1 MKVSKRQLKRIIR
14 EEKSKILREDAY
26 GENAAYEFEELMVQI
41 GELVEE
47 AFEIAGRPEAAR
59 GYWYN
64 GILGQINPEQ
74 YGMMNRSLSMADT
87 LGELQEGGE
96 EDMMEM
102 GYNDGAAGKEAAH
115 PDNEFYMI
123 NYEDGQR
130 EAEGRP

>member
-14 EEKSKILREDAY
+14 EEKARMLNEQSD
-26 GENAAYEFEELMVQI
+26 NAAGEFEEIMNQI

-87 LGELQEGGE
+87 LEELTDGGE

-102 GYNDGAAGKEAAH
+102 GYNDGLDGREPRH

-123 NYEDGQR
+123 NYEDGNR
-130 EAEGRP
+130 DLRGRP

>member
-1 MKVSKRQLKRIIR
+1 MKIKKSQLRRIIR
-14 EEKSKILREDAY
+14 EEKANILREDAY
-26 GENAAYEFEELMVQI
+26 DENAAYEFEELMVQI
-41 GELVEE
+41 GELVET
-47 AFEIAGRPEAAR
+47 AFEVAGRPEAAR

-87 LGELQEGGE
+87 LTELSEGGD

-115 PDNEFYMI
+115 PDDESYMI
-123 NYEDGQR
+123 NYKDGKR

>member
-14 EEKSKILREDAY
+14 EEKARMLNEQSD
-26 GENAAYEFEELMVQI
+26 NAAGEFEEIMNQI

-87 LGELQEGGE
+87 LEELTDGGE

-102 GYNDGAAGKEAAH
+102 GYNDGMDGREPRH

-123 NYEDGQR
+123 NYEDGNR
-130 EAEGRP
+130 ELRGRP

>member
-1 MKVSKRQLKRIIR
+1 MKISKRQLKRIIR
-14 EEKSKILREDAY
+14 EEKARMLNEQSDH
-26 GENAAYEFEELMVQI
+26 AAGEFEEIMNQI

-59 GYWYN
+59 GYWFN
-64 GILGQINPEQ
+64 GILGHINPEQ

-87 LGELQEGGE
+87 LEELSEGGE

-102 GYNDGAAGKEAAH
+102 GYNDGMDGREPRF

-123 NYEDGQR
+123 NYEDGNR
-130 EAEGRP
+130 ELRGQP

>member
-1 MKVSKRQLKRIIR
+1 MKITKRQLRRIIR
-14 EEKSKILREDAY
+14 EEKSKILSEDAY
-26 GENAAYEFEELMVQI
+26 DENAAYEFEELMVQI

-47 AFEIAGRPEAAR
+47 AFEVSGRPEAAR

-64 GILGQINPEQ
+64 GMLGYINPEQ
-74 YGMMNRSLSMADT
+74 YGIMSRSTSMADT
-87 LGELQEGGE
+87 LEEMKEGGN

-102 GYNDGAAGKEAAH
+102 GYNDGAAGNEPAH
-115 PDNEFYMI
+115 PDNEFYMS